1 MPLETNKLA
10 ILFGAG
16 AEQSFGLPDGGEF
29 AISLFT
35 QNYDS
40 LKSEL
45 RKALDTI
52 QKSSSTNQNYMK
64 WLDYTRPSK
73 NKLSTFG
80 KNDFEQVIMSSAE
93 QKKQDI
99 KDFLISIDDNAC
111 SLCKKLIGD
120 KSLTKNTIYEGLKKE
135 FKLNDSDSKQIIKIN
150 PNFSNHQDY
159 DGFFTSNTIL
169 LINRTL
175 SQAKSKQIKINPS
188 QLETLQECFNV
199 LLFMV
204 VMTCSDDLLK
214 ELNTG
219 LITSDDETTNEFLSM
234 FEQLFTM
241 KYDRVAGIIYDF
253 IQKPRPAFEGCSNTV
268 EKFINLIHRLTFKL
282 CSKSIDYQ
290 MLIDNYFRYIMSPK
304 TEWPKFTKMF
314 LFLSAAYNAITSKEH
329 TLSDEALKKNN
340 NSYYQDIIDELN
352 KDNARVE
359 IKALASTNYHDYY
372 GRLVKLLN
380 ESEIKD
386 GTLDEASLEA
396 RFGKVMRLNGG
407 VGEFYNPYKNSLVK
421 REPVKTTTKQ
431 DNKQNLFLYQDQL
444 VTPFFFTQSGIK
456 PITAIDV
463 SCLYTEMYSKFKESD
478 IIVVI
483 GFNFN
488 SDDNHINTIIRDL
501 VENHNKT
508 LVIVTVDADN
518 EEALKVKTEDILY
531 KLRIDPTEAQ
541 DRVKVLNVDSDSRK
555 TTDNQDDPVL
565 WLDYLANLKI
575 NNEPS
580 HQLPAR
586 IVKLFWLLV
595 LDCSISQWIAGIQ
608 WQLIATLVLV
618 LLQKYSLPIK
628 QV

>member
-1 MPLETNKLA
+1 MLL
-10 ILFGAG
+10 
-16 AEQSFGLPDGGEF
+16 
-29 AISLFT
+29 
-35 QNYDS
+35 NY
-40 LKSEL
+40 
-45 RKALDTI
+45 
-52 QKSSSTNQNYMK
+52 
-64 WLDYTRPSK
+64 
-73 NKLSTFG
+73 
-80 KNDFEQVIMSSAE
+80 
-93 QKKQDI
+93 
-99 KDFLISIDDNAC
+99 
-111 SLCKKLIGD
+111 LCNRSVYRTD
-120 KSLTKNTIYEGLKKE
+120 
-135 FKLNDSDSKQIIKIN
+135 

-169 LINRTL
+169 LISRTL

-204 VMTCSDDLLK
+204 VITCSDDLLK

-253 IQKPRPAFEGCSNTV
+253 IQKPRQAFEDCPDNVV

-282 CSKSIDYQ
+282 CSKAIDYQ
-290 MLIDNYFRYIMSPK
+290 MLVDNYFRYIMSPK
-304 TEWPKFTKMF
+304 TDWAKFTKMF
-314 LFLSAAYNAITSKEH
+314 LFLRAAYDAITSKEN
-329 TLSDEALKKNN
+329 TLSDEALEKKKK
-340 NSYYQDIIDELN
+340 NSYYQDIINELK
-352 KDNARVE
+352 KDNASVE

-372 GRLVKLLN
+372 GRLVKLHN
-380 ESEIKD
+380 ESAIE
-386 GTLDEASLEA
+386 GGPLDEASLEA

-431 DNKQNLFLYQDQL
+431 DNKENLFLYQDQL

-518 EEALKVKTEDILY
+518 EEALKVKTEDIHY
-531 KLRIDPTEAQ
+531 KLRIDNKEAQ
-541 DRVKVLNVDSDSRK
+541 DRVKVLNVDSESRVI
-555 TTDNQDDPVL
+555 TSVPGNSVL
-565 WLDYLANLKI
+565 WLKYLATLKI
-575 NNEPS
+575 NN
-580 HQLPAR
+580 
-586 IVKLFWLLV
+586 
-595 LDCSISQWIAGIQ
+595 
-608 WQLIATLVLV
+608 
-618 LLQKYSLPIK
+618 
-628 QV
+628 

>member
-35 QNYDS
+35 QKYEP

-64 WLDYTRPSK
+64 WLDYISPSK

-99 KDFLISIDDNAC
+99 KDFLINIDDNAC

-135 FKLNDSDSKQIIKIN
+135 FKLNDSDSTQIIKISQ
-150 PNFSNHQDY
+150 NFSNHQDY

-169 LINRTL
+169 LISRTL

-204 VMTCSDDLLK
+204 VITCSDDLLK

-253 IQKPRPAFEGCSNTV
+253 IQKPRQAFEDCPDNVV

-290 MLIDNYFRYIMSPK
+290 MLIDNYFRYIMFPK

-314 LFLSAAYNAITSKEH
+314 LFLRAAYNAITSKEN
-329 TLSDEALKKNN
+329 TLSDEALNKQE
-340 NSYYQDIIDELN
+340 SYYQDIINELKN
-352 KDNARVE
+352 DNASVE
-359 IKALASTNYHDYY
+359 VKALASTNYHDYY

-380 ESEIKD
+380 EREIED

-431 DNKQNLFLYQDQL
+431 DNKDYDNNLFLYQNQL

-518 EEALKVKTEDILY
+518 EEALKVKTEDIHY
-531 KLRIDPTEAQ
+531 KLRIDNKDAQ

-555 TTDNQDDPVL
+555 TTSMHGSSVL
-565 WLDYLANLKI
+565 WLKYLANFKI
-575 NNEPS
+575 HNEPS
-580 HQLPAR
+580 H
-586 IVKLFWLLV
+586 
-595 LDCSISQWIAGIQ
+595 
-608 WQLIATLVLV
+608 
-618 LLQKYSLPIK
+618 
-628 QV
+628 

>member
-35 QNYDS
+35 QKYES

-64 WLDYTRPSK
+64 WLDYASPSK

-99 KDFLISIDDNAC
+99 KDFLISIDNNA
-111 SLCKKLIGD
+111 LYLYQDLIDD
-120 KSLTKNTIYEGLKKE
+120 KSHKKNTIYEGLKNE

-204 VMTCSDDLLK
+204 VITCSDDLLK

-253 IQKPRPAFEGCSNTV
+253 IQKPRPAFEDCPDNVV

-304 TEWPKFTKMF
+304 TDWAKFTKMF
-314 LFLSAAYNAITSKEH
+314 LFLRAAYDAITSKENP
-329 TLSDEALKKNN
+329 LSDEALEKKKK
-340 NSYYQDIIDELN
+340 NSYYHDIIAELN

-372 GRLVKLLN
+372 GRLVKLSN
-380 ESEIKD
+380 EREIED
-386 GTLDEASLEA
+386 GTLDEASLEEK
-396 RFGKVMRLNGG
+396 FGKVMRLNGG

-565 WLDYLANLKI
+565 WLDYLANLKF

-580 HQLPAR
+580 H
-586 IVKLFWLLV
+586 
-595 LDCSISQWIAGIQ
+595 
-608 WQLIATLVLV
+608 
-618 LLQKYSLPIK
+618 
-628 QV
+628 

>member
-35 QNYDS
+35 QKYES
-40 LKSEL
+40 LKLEL

-64 WLDYTRPSK
+64 WLDYTSPSK

-99 KDFLISIDDNAC
+99 KDFLISIDNNAC

-120 KSLTKNTIYEGLKKE
+120 ESITKNTIYEGLKNE
-135 FKLNDSDSKQIIKIN
+135 FKLSDSDSKQIIKIN

-204 VMTCSDDLLK
+204 VITCSDDLLK

-253 IQKPRPAFEGCSNTV
+253 IQKPRQAFEDCPDNVV

-304 TEWPKFTKMF
+304 TEWAKFTKMF

-329 TLSDEALKKNN
+329 TLSDEALNKQE
-340 NSYYQDIIDELN
+340 SYYQDIINELKN
-352 KDNARVE
+352 DNASVE
-359 IKALASTNYHDYY
+359 VKALASTNYHDYY

-380 ESEIKD
+380 EREIED

-431 DNKQNLFLYQDQL
+431 DNKDYDNNLFLYQNQL

-478 IIVVI
+478 IIAVI

-518 EEALKVKTEDILY
+518 EEALKVKTEDIHY
-531 KLRIDPTEAQ
+531 KLRIDNKEAQ
-541 DRVKVLNVDSDSRK
+541 DRVKVLNVNSKSRK

-565 WLDYLANLKI
+565 WLEYLANLKI
-575 NNEPS
+575 NN
-580 HQLPAR
+580 
-586 IVKLFWLLV
+586 
-595 LDCSISQWIAGIQ
+595 
-608 WQLIATLVLV
+608 
-618 LLQKYSLPIK
+618 
-628 QV
+628 

>member
-35 QNYDS
+35 QKYDS

-64 WLDYTRPSK
+64 WLDYTSPSK

-111 SLCKKLIGD
+111 SLYKKLIGD
-120 KSLTKNTIYEGLKKE
+120 KTLTKNTIYEDLKNE

-150 PNFSNHQDY
+150 QNFSNHQDY

-169 LINRTL
+169 LINITL

-188 QLETLQECFNV
+188 QIETLQECFNV

-204 VMTCSDDLLK
+204 VITCSDDLLK

-253 IQKPRPAFEGCSNTV
+253 IQKPRQAFEDCPDNVV

-304 TEWPKFTKMF
+304 TEWAKFTKMF

-329 TLSDEALKKNN
+329 TLSDEALHEQE
-340 NSYYQDIIDELN
+340 SYYQDIINELKN
-352 KDNARVE
+352 DNASVE
-359 IKALASTNYHDYY
+359 VKALASTNYHDYY

-380 ESEIKD
+380 EREIED

-431 DNKQNLFLYQDQL
+431 DNKDYDNNLFLYQNQL

-518 EEALKVKTEDILY
+518 GFT
-531 KLRIDPTEAQ
+531 
-541 DRVKVLNVDSDSRK
+541 
-555 TTDNQDDPVL
+555 
-565 WLDYLANLKI
+565 
-575 NNEPS
+575 
-580 HQLPAR
+580 
-586 IVKLFWLLV
+586 
-595 LDCSISQWIAGIQ
+595 
-608 WQLIATLVLV
+608 
-618 LLQKYSLPIK
+618 
-628 QV
+628 

>member
-35 QNYDS
+35 QKYDS
-40 LKSEL
+40 LKLEL

-64 WLDYTRPSK
+64 WLDYTSPSK

-99 KDFLISIDDNAC
+99 KDFLISIDNNAC

-120 KSLTKNTIYEGLKKE
+120 ESLTKNTIYEGLKNE
-135 FKLNDSDSKQIIKIN
+135 FKLSDSDSKQIIKIN
-150 PNFSNHQDY
+150 QNFSNHQDY

-204 VMTCSDDLLK
+204 VITCSDDLLK

-253 IQKPRPAFEGCSNTV
+253 IQKPRQAFEDCPDNV
-268 EKFINLIHRLTFKL
+268 LEKFINLIHRLTFKL

-304 TEWPKFTKMF
+304 TEWAKFTKMF

-329 TLSDEALKKNN
+329 TLSDEALNKQE
-340 NSYYQDIIDELN
+340 SYYQDIINELKN
-352 KDNARVE
+352 DNASVE
-359 IKALASTNYHDYY
+359 VKALASTNYHDYY

-380 ESEIKD
+380 EREIED

-431 DNKQNLFLYQDQL
+431 DNKDYDNNLFLYQNQL

-456 PITAIDV
+456 PMTAIDV

-478 IIVVI
+478 IIAVI

-508 LVIVTVDADN
+508 LVIVTVDTDN
-518 EEALKVKTEDILY
+518 EEALKVKTEDIRY
-531 KLRIDPTEAQ
+531 KLRIDNKEAQ

-555 TTDNQDDPVL
+555 TTSMHGSSVL
-565 WLDYLANLKI
+565 WLKYLANFKI
-575 NNEPS
+575 HNEPS
-580 HQLPAR
+580 N
-586 IVKLFWLLV
+586 
-595 LDCSISQWIAGIQ
+595 
-608 WQLIATLVLV
+608 
-618 LLQKYSLPIK
+618 
-628 QV
+628 

>member
-1 MPLETNKLA
+1 MMLAKNKLA

-16 AEQSFGLPDGGEF
+16 AEQSFGLPNGGEF

-35 QNYDS
+35 QKYDS
-40 LKSEL
+40 LRSEL
-45 RKALDTI
+45 RQALDTI
-52 QKSSSTNQNYMK
+52 TNKHPRNSNYIE
-64 WLDYTRPSK
+64 WLNYTSPSI
-73 NKLSTFG
+73 NRISTFG
-80 KNDFEQVIMSSAE
+80 KYDFEQVIMSSAE

-99 KDFLISIDDNAC
+99 KEFLINIDKNAC
-111 SLCKKLIGD
+111 ALCKKLIGD
-120 KSLTKNTIYEGLKKE
+120 ESLTKNTIYEDLKNE

-150 PNFSNHQDY
+150 QNFSNHQDY

-204 VMTCSDDLLK
+204 VITCSDDLLK

-253 IQKPRPAFEGCSNTV
+253 IQKPRQAFEDCPDNVV

-304 TEWPKFTKMF
+304 TEWAKFTKMF

-329 TLSDEALKKNN
+329 TLSDEALEKKK
-340 NSYYQDIIDELN
+340 NSYYQDIINELKN
-352 KDNARVE
+352 DNASVE

-380 ESEIKD
+380 EREIED

-396 RFGKVMRLNGG
+396 RFGKVIRLNGG

-431 DNKQNLFLYQDQL
+431 DNKDYDNNLFLYQNQL

-508 LVIVTVDADN
+508 LVIVTVGADN
-518 EEALKVKTEDILY
+518 EDALKVKTEDIRY
-531 KLRIDPTEAQ
+531 KLRIDNKDAQ

-555 TTDNQDDPVL
+555 TTSMHGSSVL
-565 WLDYLANLKI
+565 WLKYLANFKI

-580 HQLPAR
+580 L
-586 IVKLFWLLV
+586 
-595 LDCSISQWIAGIQ
+595 
-608 WQLIATLVLV
+608 
-618 LLQKYSLPIK
+618 
-628 QV
+628 